1 MSLFKYKFVFILA
14 LAFLPLASVA
24 LPSDISDLVETSAP
38 AVVNITSRK
47 EVKMQNSFR
56 GFDEFE
62 RFFGIPRGRSFPQP
76 QQPETRE
83 AVAYGSGFIFQ
94 DGYLLTNFHVI
105 DEAEEITV
113 SLNDRREFSAEV
125 VGVDPLSDL
134 AVLKIN
140 GKNLPKVLIGDSESL
155 KVGDW
160 VVAIGSPFSFDFSVT
175 AGIVSAKGRS
185 IQNQN
190 IGNYVPFIQTDVAIN
205 PGNSG
210 GPLFDLDGKVVGINS
225 QIYSR
230 SGGYQGLA
238 FAIPIDVAMEVAKQI
253 IDDGT
258 VARGYLGV
266 RVGEVDNDLAEAL
279 SMDKPYGALIT
290 DVEKGESG
298 DEAGLQAG
306 DVIIEFNGKEIKFS
320 SDLPHVVGRIQPL
333 TKANA
338 KVIRDGKKIN
348 LKFVLGELPADDRTF
363 IPAKTEISSD
373 PLGLKI
379 DDLSDDNSRPTDP
392 EDGVIILRVN
402 NGSPAYGKLIK
413 GDIITE
419 VISRGKR
426 YKIENVESFNE
437 LIKKFKK
444 GDKLAIVGRRNN
456 NRFFTAVTV
465 D

>member
-1 MSLFKYKFVFILA
+1 ML
-14 LAFLPLASVA
+14 LPLA
-24 LPSDISDLVETSAP
+24 LTIP
-38 AVVNITSRK
+38 AVTEKSNENGDPIATTQSPTFK
-47 EVKMQNSFR
+47 
-56 GFDEFE
+56 
-62 RFFGIPRGRSFPQP
+62 
-76 QQPETRE
+76 
-83 AVAYGSGFIFQ
+83 
-94 DGYLLTNFHVI
+94 
-105 DEAEEITV
+105 
-113 SLNDRREFSAEV
+113 FSAEV
-125 VGVDPLSDL
+125 VGIDPLSDL
-134 AVLKIN
+134 AVLKIS
-140 GKNLPKVLIGDSESL
+140 GKNLPKVSIGNSENL

-238 FAIPIDVAMEVAKQI
+238 FAIPIDVAMEVAEQI
-253 IDDGT
+253 IATGI

-298 DEAGLQAG
+298 ADAGLQPG
-306 DVIIEFNGKEIKFS
+306 DVILKFDGREIKFG
-320 SDLPHVVGRIQPL
+320 SDLPHVVGRIQPKS
-333 TKANA
+333 KANA
-338 KVIRDGKKIN
+338 EVMRDGKKIT
-348 LKFVLGELPADDRTF
+348 LKFVLGELPADQRTF

-379 DDLSDDNSRPTDP
+379 EDLSSENSKPNDP
-392 EDGVIILRVN
+392 EEGVLVIRVN
-402 NGSPAYGKLIK
+402 NGSPASGKIIK
-413 GDIITE
+413 GDILTEIITK
-419 VISRGKR
+419 GKR
-426 YKIENVESFNE
+426 YEIEDAAFFENLVGGFSS
-437 LIKKFKK
+437 
-444 GDKLAIVGRRNN
+444 GDKLAIVGRRNG
-456 NRFFTAVTV
+456 NRFFVAVTV